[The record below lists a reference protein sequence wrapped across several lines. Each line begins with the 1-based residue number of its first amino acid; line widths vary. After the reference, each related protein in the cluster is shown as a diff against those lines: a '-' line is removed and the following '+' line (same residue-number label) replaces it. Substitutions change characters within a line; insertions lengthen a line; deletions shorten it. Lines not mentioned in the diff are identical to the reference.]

1 LVAGIGFAGLVFT
14 VIYILWMVQRTLF
27 GEMRNEQIKALVLN
41 DITAR
46 EIMILAPLA
55 AGVLLIGFFPA
66 PVLNLFQEPVKGLI
80 AFLR

>member
-27 GEMRNEQIKALVLN
+27 GETRNEQVKALILN
-41 DITAR
+41 DITVR

-55 AGVLLIGFFPA
+55 AAVLFIGFFPA
-66 PVLNLFQEPVKGLI
+66 PVLNLFQEPVNGLI
-80 AFLR
+80 AFWK